1 MARSQPAQKETLDFL
16 PVLIGAALIGVFYLP
31 GFRGLLGL
39 LLFVGL
45 ALVVAM
51 LTLATGAAIWRHK
64 KGQAAELARSAAD
77 FFSPP
82 APFIERDETPPA
94 SETILESESSDETS
108 LESPPESEQVEAD
121 RFEEDAPLAP
131 ERPPPPLWLTW
142 RLELLQAVE
151 WRRFADVVT
160 AYHCELGREA
170 RITRIGSDGVVEI
183 EMIDRGTGQT
193 ERVVRSKAWDIER
206 VGLEP
211 VWEFSETLDFR
222 GRAGDGAFFTAGEY
236 TQEALI
242 FARENNL
249 DLVDGREFL
258 SRILQLPPSAQNTL
272 YAIAAAGDNTTPTCP
287 NCAAKMVLRLPGK
300 GLEQGRDSWSFRN
313 YPRCTQTFKVFS
325 FD

>member
-170 RITRIGSDGVVEI
+170 RITRIGRRPMDCRGEPARLTLRKAHSRINKARQSTANALPTAFTAPSFNGRTADSGSA
-183 EMIDRGTGQT
+183 DRGSNPWG
-193 ERVVRSKAWDIER
+193 
-206 VGLEP
+206 
-211 VWEFSETLDFR
+211 
-222 GRAGDGAFFTAGEY
+222 
-236 TQEALI
+236 
-242 FARENNL
+242 
-249 DLVDGREFL
+249 
-258 SRILQLPPSAQNTL
+258 
-272 YAIAAAGDNTTPTCP
+272 
-287 NCAAKMVLRLPGK
+287 AAKFFPA
-300 GLEQGRDSWSFRN
+300 
-313 YPRCTQTFKVFS
+313 
-325 FD
+325 